1 MIWFALVSW
10 ASFTAGSFAGWWAR
24 DIYQTVFV
32 TTRRGTLDLT
42 HLSREKR

>member
-1 MIWFALVSW
+1 MIWFALVSCL
-10 ASFTAGSFAGWWAR
+10 SFVAGYLAH

-32 TTRRGTLDLT
+32 TTRRGTVDLT